1 MLSNIKKSINPPN
14 VSKRDIWGLDSS
26 PLTIELSKEKKKV
39 YILRLITP
47 YTYNSYLTYFIFH

>member
-26 PLTIELSKEKKKV
+26 PLTIELSKEKKNVIVHFKV
-39 YILRLITP
+39 NHTIYIK
-47 YTYNSYLTYFIFH
+47 

>member
-26 PLTIELSKEKKKV
+26 PLTIELSKEKKKSLHFKV
-39 YILRLITP
+39 NHTIYI
-47 YTYNSYLTYFIFH
+47 

>member
-26 PLTIELSKEKKKV
+26 PLTIEIIKKKKK
-39 YILRLITP
+39 L
-47 YTYNSYLTYFIFH
+47 